1 MEITKGKQMR
11 KIILAAL
18 LAVPFIFT
26 GVAYAAPKDKETT
39 QQTVKKKQTKPAKK
53 AVKVEDK
60 LNAFL
65 RDCGIFGC
73 GSTTYSSFSAPIDDM
88 SAGEYWAR
96 EYQRDEYRKK
106 IAAKTPRP
114 APKKEEKT
122 CGIFDSCNKSLTVY
136 EQAKRWEGKTATG
149 NRQELKALLAEGNHN
164 VPIDPNR
171 IPWCAAFANA
181 ILNREGYSTT
191 GSLTAR
197 SFLTLVHKTKDPEVG
212 DIVITKRGR
221 SSATGHVGF
230 FEGFEEVDG
239 VKYVKV
245 FGGNTAK
252 AVTTGWF
259 PVTAVLGYRKIA

>member
-1 MEITKGKQMR
+1 MR

-26 GVAYAAPKDKETT
+26 GVAYAAPKDKATAE
-39 QQTVKKKQTKPAKK
+39 QTVKKKNKHHKRTKK
-53 AVKVEDK
+53 AAVVDDK

-96 EYQRDEYRKK
+96 EYQRNEYRKK
-106 IAAKTPRP
+106 VAAKAP
-114 APKKEEKT
+114 AKKEEKP
-122 CGIFDSCNKSLTVY
+122 CGFFERCNKSLTVY
-136 EQAKRWEGKTATG
+136 EEAKRWEGKTATG
-149 NRQELKALLAEGNHN
+149 NRQELKALLAEGNN
-164 VPIDPNR
+164 NRPIDPNR

-191 GSLTAR
+191 GSLAAR
-197 SFLTLVHKTKDPEVG
+197 SFLALVHKTKDPEVG

-221 SSATGHVGF
+221 NNATGHVGF
-230 FEGFEEVDG
+230 FEGYEEVDG

-245 FGGNTAK
+245 FGGNTSK
-252 AVTTGWF
+252 SVSTGWF
-259 PVTAVLGYRKIA
+259 PVTAVLGYRKVA

>member
-1 MEITKGKQMR
+1 MR

-26 GVAYAAPKDKETT
+26 GVAYAAPKDKTT
-39 QQTVKKKQTKPAKK
+39 TEQTAKKKHKHHKQVKKATM
-53 AVKVEDK
+53 VDDK

-65 RDCGIFGC
+65 KECGIFGC
-73 GSTTYSSFSAPIDDM
+73 SSTTYSSFKAPIDDM

-96 EYQRDEYRKK
+96 EYQRNEYQKK
-106 IAAKTPRP
+106 MAAKA
-114 APKKEEKT
+114 APKKEEKP
-122 CGIFDSCNKSLTVY
+122 CGVFDNCHKNLTVY
-136 EQAKRWEGKTATG
+136 EEAKRWEGKTANG
-149 NRQELKALLAEGNHN
+149 NRQELKALLAQGNNN
-164 VPIDPNR
+164 VPVDPNK

-221 SSATGHVGF
+221 SNATGHVGF

-245 FGGNTAK
+245 FGGNTQK
-252 AVTTGWF
+252 AVSTGWF
-259 PVTAVLGYRKIA
+259 PVTAVLGYRKVA